1 MLQPFK
7 GPSNKLRQGLS
18 PLPLVRKASGDPCRT
33 FDEALDRWIDFF
45 GQMEGGRRVLFQ
57 QQWMTWRQHLT
68 EFKQDS
74 LHLAVA
80 DVPSLCEMEFACRH
94 MAAGKASGIDSI
106 PSELCRH
113 CPPAVARH
121 LYSLLLKLCAHGQE
135 ALSHKGGYL
144 IPIWKGKQQKDCC
157 ESFRSIL
164 LSSSLGKIIHKSLRS
179 KQMNMYEQFLQAQ
192 QLGGRR
198 GTPVVLGC
206 HQVRAFQRLCA
217 QLRQPSALLFIDLQE
232 AFYRVVR
239 PLVVEGTLDDEH
251 IASMASRL
259 GLDEGFLQD
268 LHVHLRAPCSLHRAG
283 LPDHLVRAISAL
295 HTDTFFKLPHQEDQV
310 ATHLGSRP
318 GDSFADVIFGYLMA
332 SVLHSFQKQMDALGL
347 LCRFPQEQALR
358 LDAPLQED
366 GPLPFIGPCWMDDLC
381 ICLTAPSNEALES
394 ALSVASGT
402 ILDTFK
408 GLAMTPNL
416 KPGKTAVLVTP
427 CGAGSRRWKTRLFG
441 PVSDGYFHCL
451 GEHHPYRI
459 PLVTGYTHLGGN
471 VHFSGN
477 IKKELRL
484 RVGQAHQEFNKHRT
498 LLYQNRH
505 FGMDKRREMFHSLIL
520 SRLLYGAETW
530 VFHDQRSRDYLHGSL
545 IGLFKRLLK
554 CRASTHISDEEVLFR
569 TGLSSPTDLLRARRL
584 RYLGSLCAIG
594 ETTCWGLLNRDREWV
609 CLVQD
614 DLKWMWRQLSNTC
627 RLGDPEHHLARWLEI
642 ITWHRSYWKRLVRR
656 ALEHAIGVQRRQF
669 QVASAHVHLLD
680 RLTHHG
686 FLQRPAI
693 FTSETC
699 CGPTFC
705 FWMHAM

>member
-1 MLQPFK
+1 MKCFVSFSVHVRKLRGLLQQGKQKALKEVLDQVSPSTPASLIQKMLQPFK

-45 GQMEGGRRVLFQ
+45 GQMEGGLRVPFQ
-57 QQWMTWRQHLT
+57 QQWLTWRQHLA
-68 EFKQDS
+68 EFRQDS

-106 PSELCRH
+106 PSELCRY
-113 CPPAVARH
+113 CPPAVGRH

-239 PLVVEGTLDDEH
+239 PLVVTGTLEDEH
-251 IASMASRL
+251 IASLASRL

-268 LHVHLRAPCSLHRAG
+268 LHVHLRDPCSLHRAG

-484 RVGQAHQEFNKHRT
+484 RVGQSTSGIQQASNSLVSEQALRHGQE
-498 LLYQNRH
+498 
-505 FGMDKRREMFHSLIL
+505 
-520 SRLLYGAETW
+520 A
-530 VFHDQRSRDYLHGSL
+530 
-545 IGLFKRLLK
+545 
-554 CRASTHISDEEVLFR
+554 
-569 TGLSSPTDLLRARRL
+569 
-584 RYLGSLCAIG
+584 
-594 ETTCWGLLNRDREWV
+594 
-609 CLVQD
+609 
-614 DLKWMWRQLSNTC
+614 
-627 RLGDPEHHLARWLEI
+627 
-642 ITWHRSYWKRLVRR
+642 
-656 ALEHAIGVQRRQF
+656 
-669 QVASAHVHLLD
+669 
-680 RLTHHG
+680 
-686 FLQRPAI
+686 
-693 FTSETC
+693 
-699 CGPTFC
+699 
-705 FWMHAM
+705 